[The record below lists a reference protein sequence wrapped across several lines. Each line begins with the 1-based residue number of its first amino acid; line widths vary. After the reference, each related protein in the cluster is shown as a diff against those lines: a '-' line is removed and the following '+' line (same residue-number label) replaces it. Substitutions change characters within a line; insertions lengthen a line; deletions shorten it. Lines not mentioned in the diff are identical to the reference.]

1 MKRGPDIAGRVSEAM
16 PRLAWRAGESVH
28 GFRPLAGEIPAALV
42 HDAVTTAVTTATPV
56 DLEDLAADLV
66 AAAHARYSRDDE

>member
-1 MKRGPDIAGRVSEAM
+1 MPDSPPPLSPDWHVDPSHPDGVVVVLEVAGVPVRFV
-16 PRLAWRAGESVH
+16 
-28 GFRPLAGEIPAALV
+28 AA
-42 HDAVTTAVTTATPV
+42 PV